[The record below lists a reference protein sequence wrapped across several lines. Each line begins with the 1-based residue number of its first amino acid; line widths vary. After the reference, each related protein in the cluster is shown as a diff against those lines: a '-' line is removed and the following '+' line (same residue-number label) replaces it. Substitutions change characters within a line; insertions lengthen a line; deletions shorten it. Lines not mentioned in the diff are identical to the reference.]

1 MNKLG
6 LTFLLMLSVV
16 NMGFSQQ
23 PSEAEINKTVKEMK
37 LKALTREQPV
47 AMDAKLFSGTV
58 SEKTDNFYYVVVKI
72 NIMDGWH
79 NYAYVPDGG
88 YFYTSKLSL
97 MCNGKP
103 IAAKILKE
111 PGAVPYEADHQLLIY
126 KGQLVFVYQIDKSS
140 LPFKE
145 DFDVSVV
152 YDYQACDPYIC
163 LPPKKIK
170 KDLFEFTVEKNK
182 IKIK

>member
-6 LTFLLMLSVV
+6 LTFLSMLSIV
-16 NMGFSQQ
+16 NTVFSQQ
-23 PSEAEINKTVKEMK
+23 PSEAEINKVVKEMK

-47 AMDAKLFSGTV
+47 AMDSRLLLKGLFKNADKLHA
-58 SEKTDNFYYVVVKI
+58 VVKI

-79 NYAYVPDGG
+79 NYAYVPEGG

-140 LPFKE
+140 LPLKE
-145 DFDVSVV
+145 DFEVSVV

-163 LPPKKIK
+163 LPPKKI
-170 KDLFEFTVEKNK
+170 EKSLLK
-182 IKIK
+182 IEYN